1 MPPFH
6 EGEKMRKFNLAILL
20 VLTAILT
27 GCAGG
32 KNYDYTA
39 ISIDPH
45 LEGNKEKIAIGVHD
59 QREYVKN
66 GEKYPQYVGTQRSP
80 AYVPWNINTKS
91 GSPMADDFLQNIS
104 KSLNKDGYKV
114 DLVSLPETAGI
125 NQVLAK
131 LKETGDNRLLLFTIN
146 EWFFDVWY
154 KTRMSYS
161 MKLEVF
167 DNKGRLLASSE
178 VEKKMWDDKDNAV
191 PDLEF
196 KSAVET
202 LLTSDSIVKGLNQN
216 LTYSDYETNSNK
228 DIENETIRKN
238 VPTENQA
245 EPPIDVH
252 NDKANSPKSTEVKMT
267 CTTDQILKMK
277 EMGMADEQIKAAC
290 Q

>member
-1 MPPFH
+1 
-6 EGEKMRKFNLAILL
+6 MRKFNLALLL
-20 VLTAILT
+20 VLAAILT

-32 KNYDYTA
+32 RNYDYTA
-39 ISIDPH
+39 IHIDPH
-45 LEGNKEKIAIGVHD
+45 LEGNKEKIALGVHD

-91 GSPMADDFLQNIS
+91 GSPMADDFLQNIG
-104 KSLNKDGYKV
+104 KSLNEDGYKV
-114 DLVSLPETAGI
+114 DLVSLPETE
-125 NQVLAK
+125 NKKQVLTQ
-131 LKETGDNRLLLFTIN
+131 LKATGDNKLLLFTIN

-167 DNKGRLLASSE
+167 DNKGILLASSE

-196 KSAVET
+196 KSAVES
-202 LLTSDSIVKGLNQN
+202 LLANDSIVKGLNQN
-216 LTYSDYETNSNK
+216 LSYSDYRTNSK
-228 DIENETIRKN
+228 DIQNETITKN
-238 VPTENQA
+238 VPTEKQA
-245 EPPIDVH
+245 ETQKGVH
-252 NDKANSPKSTEVKMT
+252 DDKGNSQKTTEVKMT

-277 EMGMADEQIKAAC
+277 KMGMADEQIKAAC

>member
-1 MPPFH
+1 
-6 EGEKMRKFNLAILL
+6 MRKFNLAIFL
-20 VLTAILT
+20 VLMAILT

-32 KNYDYTA
+32 RNYDYTA
-39 ISIDPH
+39 ISIDQH

-66 GEKYPQYVGTQRSP
+66 GDKYPQYVGTQRSP

-104 KSLNKDGYKV
+104 KSLNNSGYKV
-114 DLVSLPETAGI
+114 DQISLPEKVNT
-125 NQVLAK
+125 NQALTQ
-131 LKETGDNRLLLFTIN
+131 LKATGDNRLLLFTIN

-167 DNKGRLLASSE
+167 DNVGRLLASSE

-196 KSAVET
+196 KSAVEI
-202 LLTSDSIVKGLNQN
+202 LLTNDSIVKGLNQN
-216 LTYSDYETNSNK
+216 LSYSDYRTNSK
-228 DIENETIRKN
+228 DIKNEAMRKD
-238 VPTENQA
+238 VLAENQT
-245 EPPIDVH
+245 ESP
-252 NDKANSPKSTEVKMT
+252 NDKTNCQKSTEIKKK
-267 CTTDQILKMK
+267 CTTDQVLKMK

>member
-1 MPPFH
+1 
-6 EGEKMRKFNLAILL
+6 MRKFNLSILL
-20 VLTAILT
+20 VLIAILT

-32 KNYDYTA
+32 RNYDYTA
-39 ISIDPH
+39 IPIDPH
-45 LEGNKEKIAIGVHD
+45 LEGNKEKIALGVHD

-66 GEKYPQYVGTQRSP
+66 GDKYPQYVGTQRSP

-91 GSPMADDFLQNIS
+91 GSPMADDFLQNIGN
-104 KSLNKDGYKV
+104 SLNEDGYKV
-114 DLVSLPETAGI
+114 DLVSLPETE
-125 NQVLAK
+125 NKKQVLTQ
-131 LKETGDNRLLLFTIN
+131 LKATGDNRLLLFTIN

-167 DNKGRLLASSE
+167 DNKGRLLASST

-196 KSAVET
+196 KSAVEN

-216 LTYSDYETNSNK
+216 LSYSDYGTNFKSK
-228 DIENETIRKN
+228 DIEDETITKN
-238 VPTENQA
+238 VPTGKQA
-245 EPPIDVH
+245 EAQQDIHD
-252 NDKANSPKSTEVKMT
+252 NKANFQKSTEVEMT

-277 EMGMADEQIKAAC
+277 KIGMADEQIKAAC
-290 Q
+290 L